1 MASDGTR
8 RDIERRSHRFA
19 RAVRV
24 CAVRRRWSC
33 VQWSDLGHLL
43 HSSGAVAAHFI
54 EAGQRAHRPDST
66 RRLALAREQA
76 AESMWWLEVL
86 AETSPDHTPLAPL
99 EQLHQQAE
107 TLNLRLRS
115 ILRRES

>member
-1 MASDGTR
+1 MASEGTR
-8 RDIERRSHRFA
+8 RDIARRSHRFA
-19 RAVRV
+19 LAVRN
-24 CAVRRRWSC
+24 CAARRRWAPA
-33 VQWSDLGHLL
+33 QWTDLHRLL
-43 HSSGAVAAHFI
+43 GSSGAVAAHFI
-54 EAGQRAHRPDST
+54 EADQRAHHPDSN

-86 AETSPDHTPLAPL
+86 AETSPDHAPLAPI

-107 TLNLRLRS
+107 KLNLRLRS